1 MRLASLLL
9 VLLGGCVTSRVDS
22 ETTREVVLNH
32 VGGSYGTAGPFSN
45 QAKKEFVVLSP
56 KDQQEASALIDRGAV
71 AFLVFEA
78 GNSTAVRIVLV
89 HKGRVV
95 GDFRSVPADPP
106 QSPAPA
112 PAPGAVTPR
121 ATR

>member
-9 VLLGGCVTSRVDS
+9 IVLGGCVTSRVDS
-22 ETTREVVLNH
+22 ETTREIVLNY
-32 VGGSYGTAGPFSN
+32 VGGAGGTAGPFSS
-45 QAKKEFVVLSP
+45 QAKKEFGVLSP

-78 GNSTAVRIVLV
+78 GNGTAVRIVLV
-89 HKGRVV
+89 HKGGVV
-95 GDFRSVPADPP
+95 GDFRSVKQEPP
-106 QSPAPA
+106 QPPA
-112 PAPGAVTPR
+112 PAPGAVPPR